1 MENKEYQIIYADP
14 PWEYVKLNFYQKKG
28 INNKVYD
35 RMKIEDIKALKV
47 GEIADDNSLLFLW
60 VTNPMLKKGLEVM
73 QSWGFEFTTIAFV
86 WVKTYKN
93 GKEITGMG
101 RYTRS
106 CVELCLLGK
115 KGIGVKRED
124 TNVPQIVY
132 SNLQNHSKKPEEIRE
147 RIINLCGDVKRIE
160 LFAREKVKGFD
171 VWGNEVTSDIELN
184 TKELVSIPPNPK
196 GIGYP

>member
-1 MENKEYQIIYADP
+1 MNPPQDKKYKIIYADP

-28 INNKVYD
+28 VNNKVYE
-35 RMKIEDIKALKV
+35 RMKIEEIKSIKIE
-47 GEIADDNSLLFLW
+47 EIADDNSLLFLW

-86 WVKTYKN
+86 WVKTYRN

-115 KGIGVKRED
+115 KGVGVIRKD

-132 SNLQNHSKKPEEIRE
+132 SNLQNHSKKPEEIRN
-147 RIINLCGDVKRIE
+147 RITKLCGDVKRIE
-160 LFAREKVKGFD
+160 LFAREKKDGWDCF
-171 VWGNEVTSDIELN
+171 GNEVNSDIQLN
-184 TKELVSIPPNPK
+184 SEGKFFSSQP
-196 GIGYP
+196 

>member
-1 MENKEYQIIYADP
+1 MRKYKIIYADP

-28 INNKVYD
+28 VNNKVYG

-47 GEIADDNSLLFLW
+47 GEIAEDNSLLFLW

-86 WVKTYKN
+86 WVKTYRS
-93 GKEITGMG
+93 GKEITGMR

-115 KGIGVKRED
+115 KGVGVIRKD
-124 TNVPQIVY
+124 TNVPQIIY
-132 SNLQNHSKKPEEIRE
+132 SNLEGHSKKPDEIRN
-147 RIINLCGDVKRIE
+147 RITNLCGDVPRIE
-160 LFAREKVKGFD
+160 LFARQKTEGWA
-171 VWGNEVTSDIELN
+171 VWGNEIKSDIVLEK
-184 TKELVSIPPNPK
+184 TAQEIT
-196 GIGYP
+196 G

>member
-1 MENKEYQIIYADP
+1 MENKKYNIIYADP

-28 INNKVYD
+28 VNNKVYD
-35 RMKIEDIKALKV
+35 RMKIEDIKQLKI
-47 GEIADDNSLLFLW
+47 GEIAEDNSLLFLW

-86 WVKTYKN
+86 WVKTYKS

-115 KGIGVKRED
+115 RGIGVKRKD

-132 SNLQNHSKKPEEIRE
+132 SNLQNHSKKPEEIRD
-147 RIINLCGDVKRIE
+147 RIFRLFDDVPRIE
-160 LFAREKVKGFD
+160 LFAREKKEGWD
-171 VWGNEVTSDIELN
+171 VWGNEVKSDIQLN
-184 TKELVSIPPNPK
+184 SEGKFFSSQP
-196 GIGYP
+196 

>member
-1 MENKEYQIIYADP
+1 METNKKYNIIYADP

-28 INNKVYD
+28 VNNKVYD
-35 RMKIEDIKALKV
+35 RMKIEDIKQLKI
-47 GEIADDNSLLFLW
+47 GEIAEDNSLLFLW

-86 WVKTYKN
+86 WVKTYKS

-115 KGIGVKRED
+115 RGIGVKRKD

-132 SNLQNHSKKPEEIRE
+132 SNLQNHSKKPEEIRD
-147 RIINLCGDVKRIE
+147 RIFRLFDDVPRIE
-160 LFAREKVKGFD
+160 LFAREKKEGWD
-171 VWGNEVTSDIELN
+171 VWGNEVKSDIQLN
-184 TKELVSIPPNPK
+184 SEGKFFSSQP
-196 GIGYP
+196 